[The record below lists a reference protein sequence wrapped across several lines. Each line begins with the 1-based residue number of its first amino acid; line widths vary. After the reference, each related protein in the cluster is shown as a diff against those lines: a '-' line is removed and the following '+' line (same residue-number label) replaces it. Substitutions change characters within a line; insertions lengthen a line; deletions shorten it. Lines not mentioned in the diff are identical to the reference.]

1 MTVEFVTEFVT
12 RLEEQAVEIARLQHA
27 VNDWRLEAAVQRK
40 RAAAADAEIAEL
52 REAIRRL
59 ADQDA
64 TLSVC
69 DGNVTVTLDAT
80 FTPEERIAL
89 RDAIS
94 FYTNEW
100 SVREDP
106 SVNAEPIIRTLRNLL
121 ERIK

>member
-1 MTVEFVTEFVT
+1 MTVELVT

-40 RAAAADAEIAEL
+40 RAASAEVEIAEL

-80 FTPEERIAL
+80 LTDSEREAIDDAVAELAPGPIA
-89 RDAIS
+89 A
-94 FYTNEW
+94 
-100 SVREDP
+100 
-106 SVNAEPIIRTLRNLL
+106 TLRNLL
-121 ERIK
+121 ERTK

>member
-1 MTVEFVTEFVT
+1 MPVEFVTEFVT

-52 REAIRRL
+52 REAIRRI

-80 FTPEERIAL
+80 LTDEEREAVRVAIPWI
-89 RDAIS
+89 DAMQ
-94 FYTNEW
+94 
-100 SVREDP
+100 
-106 SVNAEPIIRTLRNLL
+106 EPAVVATLRNLL